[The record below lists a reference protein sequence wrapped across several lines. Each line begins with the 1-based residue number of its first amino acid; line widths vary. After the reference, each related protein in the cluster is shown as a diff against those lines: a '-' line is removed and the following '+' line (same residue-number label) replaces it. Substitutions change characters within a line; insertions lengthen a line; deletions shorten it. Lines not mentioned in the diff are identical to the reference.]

1 MHYLQENDD
10 PTTASRPMDKDRDG
24 FRRRRG
30 ALILEEYEHA
40 IARGATIYC
49 EIGGGMSADAYHI
62 TAPHPDGLGAK
73 NVM

>member
-1 MHYLQENDD
+1 
-10 PTTASRPMDKDRDG
+10 MDKDRDG
-24 FRRRRG
+24 FVLGSAG

-49 EIGGGMSADAYHI
+49 EIGGMSDAYI

-73 NVM
+73 M